1 MILADLSQISDKQ
14 DQFLR
19 DRHRH
24 VAYGGA
30 RGGGKSWSV
39 RQKAKILALAYPGI
53 RILIVRKTYKELI
66 NNHIEALKVDLQGIA
81 KYNKTDKVVTF
92 PNSSTIWFGY
102 CATDG
107 DVGQYQGAEYDV
119 IFIDEA

>member
-53 RILIVRKTYKELI
+53 RILIVRQTY
-66 NNHIEALKVDLQGIA
+66 
-81 KYNKTDKVVTF
+81 
-92 PNSSTIWFGY
+92 
-102 CATDG
+102 
-107 DVGQYQGAEYDV
+107 
-119 IFIDEA
+119 